1 MSTGTSPTP
10 TPAATS
16 TPPPQQEKL
25 FVLRSWLVQGGPDT
39 KDNVADL
46 TQEITNGWFVRC
58 YETVLQ
64 DTNHGICYVLVK
76 LYKPNP

>member
-1 MSTGTSPTP
+1 M
-10 TPAATS
+10 
-16 TPPPQQEKL
+16 
-25 FVLRSWLVQGGPDT
+25 LRSWLVQNGPDT
-39 KDNVADL
+39 KDNVAEL